1 MESIKGYLKLLKNI
15 TEGLAIAFLIFPN
28 LYTGIESKVIP
39 LLCTYLVFVRIVMM
53 DSVAVKEYKLR
64 LACDMIT
71 RRSVFYIYLSSIIK
85 FLAILSMTV
94 LNCYIIHHIIWTI
107 LDILT
112 K

>member
-15 TEGLAIAFLIFPN
+15 TEGLAIAFIIFPN

-39 LLCTYLVFVRIVMM
+39 LICTYVVFVRIV
-53 DSVAVKEYKLR
+53 VREYKLR
-64 LACDMIT
+64 LACDMI
-71 RRSVFYIYLSSIIK
+71 RRRNAFYIYLSSIIK
-85 FLAILSMTV
+85 FIAVVSMTV
-94 LNCYIIHHIIWTI
+94 LNCYVIHHIIWVI

>member
-1 MESIKGYLKLLKNI
+1 MESLKGYLKLLKNI

-39 LLCTYLVFVRIVMM
+39 LICTYVVFVRIVMM

-64 LACDMIT
+64 IACDMIT
-71 RRSVFYIYLSSIIK
+71 RRNVFYIYLSSIIK